1 MTAQKARSASMAN
14 DLEMQSHPKRPIVEA
29 DTSLLYDYCTLAGDR
44 LEDGPEPFDQ
54 YTSSNGAVYTDYT
67 FYDREQLYW
76 PGHSTL

>member
-44 LEDGPEPFDQ
+44 LEDGPEPFD
-54 YTSSNGAVYTDYT
+54 
-67 FYDREQLYW
+67 
-76 PGHSTL
+76 